1 MSTQF
6 IDHYVHPLT
15 VSRPTTPGEEKREYS
30 VAVATRETPRKR
42 ALREIL
48 GALDS
53 KPRSLEALK
62 EQLEALTRLEGDGE
76 TTIVVATDDEDQA
89 IRKAVVHRLVVELY
103 AETMEAHLAQASQ
116 AEEDSEWWA
125 DVARSKSGVSLYLLQ
140 TLPARLSRVLSTILD
155 ALRAENLPAT
165 LTSVHTLL
173 AREARA
179 LHPASLLAAAFP
191 HLHHQARPLSLT
203 LAHVFPPPTRD
214 PILAATAPL
223 RALATLITAPHIL
236 ARQECR
242 FKRGELA
249 RLRDERAETLGHL
262 ASLRAEL
269 RDAPSEQELAALVQR
284 MGDPSQAQARIGS
297 SALLPELTAL
307 CAGVLPAQAAAH
319 RARVQ
324 ELGLLRPGYWTRM
337 WPVFAV
343 APPALL
349 AAGGYAWRSRDALV
363 EMLRDARDTARGFLI
378 GYLVEPI
385 KDVVRTVRTGGEGG
399 GMLVHKEAVEADI
412 ESLERMT
419 LALARDK
426 LSYTQAQLDNLSAQV
441 RVGDLTPVMEMYEED
456 IRRPLRSVLA
466 GSLLRNVFV
475 QVQKAKVDIDQALS
489 GIDRLLKSQ
498 ELTFAFVG
506 VAPALLVVYLLGGAT
521 SRLYGS
527 ARRGGRYY
535 RAGGS
540 RSERVQAWFVMR
552 RIERLLVAHELS
564 ARTSGLLLLSLTHLR
579 GYGERCLL
587 RGSRVREGFLEDV
600 DDLEDPELGRAE
612 KLRVVERMW
621 RCWGDALGW
630 GRRDSVGEAI

>member
-165 LTSVHTLL
+165 LTSVRTLL

-203 LAHVFPPPTRD
+203 LAH
-214 PILAATAPL
+214 
-223 RALATLITAPHIL
+223 
-236 ARQECR
+236 ECR

-307 CAGVLPAQAAAH
+307 CTGVLPAQAAAH

-324 ELGLLRPGYWTRM
+324 ELGLLRLGYWTRM

-343 APPALL
+343 AHPPL

-363 EMLRDARDTARGFLI
+363 EMLRDARETARGFLI
-378 GYLVEPI
+378 GYLIEPI

-475 QVQKAKVDIDQALS
+475 QVDIDQALS

-521 SRLYGS
+521 SRLYSS